1 MVKIMLH
8 IVKVARMILT
18 ILVGNNKVVE
28 YDWMKDER
36 MSCIL

>member
-8 IVKVARMILT
+8 IVKMARMMLT
-18 ILVGNNKVVE
+18 ILLGNNKVLE

-36 MSCIL
+36 VS